1 MLVFEYQHGICGILL
16 CRVFRLAFL
25 HPLVLGHWEL
35 FLELRI
41 ESGRTNLHGRSSS
54 KSLLKTF
61 VILKM
66 DVLVDDRTQLFAA
79 TELHALGS
87 YQWQCSFTPLREP
100 TSAPSGHLIP

>member
-1 MLVFEYQHGICGILL
+1 MPRISLCILNP
-16 CRVFRLAFL
+16 F
-25 HPLVLGHWEL
+25 VLGNREL

-41 ESGRTNLHGRSSS
+41 ESGRTNLHGRYSS

-100 TSAPSGHLIP
+100 TSAPLEHLIP